1 MPAQCENMTAYLQS
15 PAPAR
20 SPLDT
25 FYTNRVLHQTIFTP
39 DSGYNTEFDTIQSLH
54 QPRVPTPPFTP
65 NTFGSKKHT
74 KYYTRHLLRQKTF
87 TQETIYTKHLLTQT
101 NFYTRNLL
109 HQTPFTQ
116 GMFYSRQIYTKQFL
130 HQATLTPE
138 TFFTKHFLYLTPQQ
152 VISAPNKFSTR
163 HLLHQTLLQHA
174 PFTPECFYTRQFLC
188 QKPFATGTFY
198 TKQSLHQK
206 PLGPNS
212 IYAKQFL
219 DQDHFTLNT
228 FCIRRVSHQKIFYT
242 KRGLHQLHFVRQRT
256 RNADARGWDARKS
269 QDEEKRRR
277 KTHMKFKNLRTCL
290 NYVAQID
297 ERLL

>member
-163 HLLHQTLLQHA
+163 HLLHQTLFTTRTLYARMLLHQTIFMPETFCNRHLLHQTV
-174 PFTPECFYTRQFLC
+174 FTPKTFRTKQHLC
-188 QKPFATGTFY
+188 QTVFRPRPFY
-198 TKQSLHQK
+198 TKHLLHQTR
-206 PLGPNS
+206 
-212 IYAKQFL
+212 
-219 DQDHFTLNT
+219 FTP
-228 FCIRRVSHQKIFYT
+228 KIF
-242 KRGLHQLHFVRQRT
+242 LHQTRFTPTAFCPAANTQR
-256 RNADARGWDARKS
+256 RCSRLGCSQEPGRGEE
-269 QDEEKRRR
+269 EEK
-277 KTHMKFKNLRTCL
+277 NS
-290 NYVAQID
+290 YEI
-297 ERLL
+297 